1 MHVVFIHK
9 VNRLKNY
16 NIIIKQK
23 MKYLTMTEKKVMQ
36 PGND

>member
-1 MHVVFIHK
+1 LIEPVI
-9 VNRLKNY
+9 